1 MDKLQ
6 APHTDSSQI
15 AFVQTATFPVL
26 NLGRNNDIS
35 IPVLQ
40 KHAEDKMGR
49 YDSDEGLWKLTRPL
63 KLILQNTRVLLSLFL
78 KAQNIAGKTLLECPY
93 PPFFGYQSAR
103 FSERREGKLLYGD
116 CAGFAAQQQEWLR
129 FAKEQTPEEQAI
141 CNTDPDAARQCCPE
155 LFRLAPSGPN
165 SFQENKI
172 AVPQMPPAV
181 DAG

>member
-93 PPFFGYQSAR
+93 PPFLGIKAQDFPK
-103 FSERREGKLLYGD
+103 EEKD

-155 LFRLAPSGPN
+155 LFRLAPSGSN
-165 SFQENKI
+165 FFQENKI